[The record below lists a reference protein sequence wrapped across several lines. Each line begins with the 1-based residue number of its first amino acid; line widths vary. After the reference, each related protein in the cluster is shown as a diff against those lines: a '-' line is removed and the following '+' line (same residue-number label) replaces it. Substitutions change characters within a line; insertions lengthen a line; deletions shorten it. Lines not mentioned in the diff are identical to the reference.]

1 MFCFHR
7 RPTPGMAHPT
17 FFPSLPRVGQGL
29 PLASQV
35 RQKTADWR
43 GQERFH
49 AMEQGVLGHPTG
61 PRVGGVPTLPQGRG
75 GATHA
80 PHTVTAHTR
89 TAG

>member
-1 MFCFHR
+1 MFYFHR
-7 RPTPGMAHPT
+7 RPTPGMAYPT
-17 FFPSLPRVGQGL
+17 LSPSLPRAGQGL
-29 PLASQV
+29 PLPSQV

-49 AMEQGVLGHPTG
+49 TMEQGVLGHPTG
-61 PRVGGVPTLPQGRG
+61 TRGGVPTLPQGRG
-75 GATHA
+75 RATHA